1 MILSTIFTSFRN
13 LFSIKWDFSLKLRNI
28 CNVRN
33 SLLALLTLSLSFPVF
48 APYAQAVE
56 CKSATQ
62 KNCTVTIRD
71 NRGIKIGTEE
81 RGSNGVTTVRDSRG
95 IKQGTITTTSS
106 KPSCEIIRDSRG
118 LKIGTRGKC

>member
-1 MILSTIFTSFRN
+1 MRKISKLQ
-13 LFSIKWDFSLKLRNI
+13 LFLF
-28 CNVRN
+28 
-33 SLLALLTLSLSFPVF
+33 ALLSLSLSFPIF
-48 APYAQAVE
+48 APHAQAVE

-81 RGSNGVTTVRDSRG
+81 RSSNGVTTVRDSQG

>member
-1 MILSTIFTSFRN
+1 MRKISKLKRL
-13 LFSIKWDFSLKLRNI
+13 LF
-28 CNVRN
+28 
-33 SLLALLTLSLSFPVF
+33 ALLGMCLSFPAF